1 MRIAEGQLRRIIKKE
16 LLEHDVA
23 RLQARPYSRPYSRPS
38 EVKVVS
44 PFMWYEDRLF
54 VVAEFERFVGGP
66 KLKTG
71 FYTSRGESIA
81 GTEHKAAS
89 WQPCL
94 GINQTDGWIKKLP
107 GKWAEEGSLLD
118 MVSGELLKRYDDAW
132 QRQKR
137 EELCSELYSELK
149 RRGVRRM
156 SRSALSETQIE
167 PINNE
172 FKKHGALFEPTFIK
186 QSLES
191 EQDIDDYREFADGLR
206 EGRTRRKE
214 IIREAVVEKFK
225 DLDKINFD
233 KIRGMKP
240 SEIHDL
246 PKEQRPLAS
255 AMMSGRDTAG
265 RRVATI
271 RADLASGKIFELMD
285 ILRDA
290 DSYDEF
296 ERESRRLIGSLELY
310 EHKVCAKVLSEIR
323 KRLSFLGRRFGAVHA
338 TDPSVQLFKPLEPM
352 QYAELFW
359 PDFSS
364 IVLTEVMTGEAIRE
378 FEASTGKI
386 LSRDMETLRM
396 TDDDI
401 RLTAQQLVRGVESRR
416 QAEAKASR

>member
-1 MRIAEGQLRRIIKKE
+1 MRITESRLR
-16 LLEHDVA
+16 
-23 RLQARPYSRPYSRPS
+23 Q
-38 EVKVVS
+38 
-44 PFMWYEDRLF
+44 
-54 VVAEFERFVGGP
+54 
-66 KLKTG
+66 
-71 FYTSRGESIA
+71 
-81 GTEHKAAS
+81 
-89 WQPCL
+89 
-94 GINQTDGWIKKLP
+94 
-107 GKWAEEGSLLD
+107 
-118 MVSGELLKRYDDAW
+118 
-132 QRQKR
+132 
-137 EELCSELYSELK
+137 
-149 RRGVRRM
+149 
-156 SRSALSETQIE
+156 
-167 PINNE
+167 
-172 FKKHGALFEPTFIK
+172 
-186 QSLES
+186 
-191 EQDIDDYREFADGLR
+191 
-206 EGRTRRKE
+206 

-265 RRVATI
+265 RRVAST

>member
-1 MRIAEGQLRRIIKKE
+1 MRITESRLR
-16 LLEHDVA
+16 
-23 RLQARPYSRPYSRPS
+23 Q
-38 EVKVVS
+38 
-44 PFMWYEDRLF
+44 
-54 VVAEFERFVGGP
+54 
-66 KLKTG
+66 
-71 FYTSRGESIA
+71 
-81 GTEHKAAS
+81 
-89 WQPCL
+89 
-94 GINQTDGWIKKLP
+94 
-107 GKWAEEGSLLD
+107 
-118 MVSGELLKRYDDAW
+118 
-132 QRQKR
+132 
-137 EELCSELYSELK
+137 
-149 RRGVRRM
+149 
-156 SRSALSETQIE
+156 
-167 PINNE
+167 
-172 FKKHGALFEPTFIK
+172 
-186 QSLES
+186 
-191 EQDIDDYREFADGLR
+191 
-206 EGRTRRKE
+206 

-225 DLDKINFD
+225 DPDKINFD

-240 SEIHDL
+240 SETHNL
-246 PKEQRPLAS
+246 PKEQRPLAR

-310 EHKVCAKVLSEIR
+310 EYKACAKVLSEIR